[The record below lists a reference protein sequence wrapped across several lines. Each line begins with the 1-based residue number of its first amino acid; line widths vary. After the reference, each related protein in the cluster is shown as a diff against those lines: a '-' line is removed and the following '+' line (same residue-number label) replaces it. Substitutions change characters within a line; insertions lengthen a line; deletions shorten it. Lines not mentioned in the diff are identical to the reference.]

1 MFFRRETSYS
11 DICFLI
17 SLFLTYHSSS
27 ILRSNYQLSNASIAS
42 SLPSNMK
49 SLPLISLA
57 AVSTMTLS
65 PLMMALWTVQG
76 SGNANFPFFQA
87 LALWTFFALAII
99 EFSNQVMSEIDN
111 DIVDIDPNISDLD
124 VKEYEKQNLIKKG

>member
-1 MFFRRETSYS
+1 
-11 DICFLI
+11 
-17 SLFLTYHSSS
+17 
-27 ILRSNYQLSNASIAS
+27 
-42 SLPSNMK
+42 MK

-99 EFSNQVMSEIDN
+99 EFSNQVMSEIDSES
-111 DIVDIDPNISDLD
+111 VDIDPKISVLD
-124 VKEYEKQNLIKKG
+124 IKEHEKRNLIKKD